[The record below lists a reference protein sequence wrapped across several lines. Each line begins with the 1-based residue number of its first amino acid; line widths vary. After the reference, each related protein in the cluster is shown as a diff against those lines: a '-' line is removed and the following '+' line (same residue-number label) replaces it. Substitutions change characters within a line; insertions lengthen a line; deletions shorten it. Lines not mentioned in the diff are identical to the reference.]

1 MSNIAKGVLQMKK
14 IFKIVVIILSILL
27 ILQLAI
33 FLTARY
39 GWKIFGFDMCER
51 PNNLIIKTVYVTD
64 EKIHIV
70 GHTTNSSTAYVGH
83 TYEIKD
89 NVLYL
94 GIKQNL
100 LFGFNN
106 RNGGYSF
113 AIEDE
118 FKNIESIQLVNKK
131 EEKCIWSAENDKKYM
146 EKINKVRLYETV
158 SVYNNNAM
166 NMQET
171 NGLSEVASGNFL
183 DQKIKE
189 QMKNED
195 FVYADSELLN
205 RIQHPTFSDELYFTK
220 GGGYLGVAELENG
233 EELYLDF
240 DRHFEYYDI
249 IGVFGHYDY

>member
-1 MSNIAKGVLQMKK
+1 MKK
-14 IFKIVVIILSILL
+14 IFKIAVIVLSILL
-27 ILQLAI
+27 ILQLAV

-39 GWKIFGFDMCER
+39 GWKLFGFDMCES
-51 PNNLIIKTVYVTD
+51 PKVLCVETVYVTD
-64 EKIHIV
+64 ETVHIV
-70 GHTTNSSTAYVGH
+70 GNTSSSATSYIGY

-100 LFGFNN
+100 LFGFNY

-113 AIEDE
+113 VIEDD
-118 FKNIESIQLVNKK
+118 FKNIESVCLVNKK
-131 EEKCIWSAENDKKYM
+131 EEKCIWSVQKDKKYM
-146 EKINKVRLYETV
+146 EKIKKVRLYETISV
-158 SVYNNNAM
+158 SNEFDY
-166 NMQET
+166 
-171 NGLSEVASGNFL
+171 
-183 DQKIKE
+183 KE
-189 QMKNED
+189 QMKNAE
-195 FVYADSELLN
+195 FVYADAELLN